1 MNDEPAMPTDT
12 EQPAAAARQERP
24 ALNLP
29 RVAVC
34 LHYVERLDGDAA
46 RPCDYP
52 HCRVMESMELDLLA
66 YRFQDPPPFGSRLE
80 GPKGAACRTPGR
92 RPIVIEYPASF
103 VYHSEGRAPVLATD
117 TPRRRADVL
126 VSSTRFLHAG
136 LRIWHLT
143 LTPRAGETF
152 SEFDIIKLIH
162 LYDGRTERTA
172 LQDLIRFGL
181 DDGDATVTA
190 AELPRL
196 LDLDLHDGA
205 APELRCG
212 TLELIVGPE
221 DPDTET
227 AAENPYLTV
236 LETLRRAREDDGED
250 EARQLKVWM
259 DKDCLERRIIMA
271 YCGIVTGIF
280 DFDEID
286 DEEALDTLEPTFASS
301 SAFLRIHRRTLIS
314 IAEDDR
320 AMRECWDS
328 VGISPYLIIPHA
340 ALLGNESLVDRAE
353 QLLDDMLAD
362 ASAGLATLEAAH
374 LDADSMLNTLYLP
387 NVFNYVTERSLF
399 EQGSEARG
407 SNNKRNAVL
416 AKLDQLK
423 DGIGIVREHERN
435 RGQIVIQLLLGLISL
450 LQIKSVV
457 HDIFEWRTE
466 SLAVWAVIG
475 VCMLLL
481 GAAIW
486 WSQQRGLQR
495 RIVKRR
501 PAPAV
506 QGEPPGQ

>member
-1 MNDEPAMPTDT
+1 MISDT
-12 EQPAAAARQERP
+12 GQPAVAARREQP
-24 ALNLP
+24 ALNLA

-34 LHYVERLDGDAA
+34 LHYVELLGGGAVQ
-46 RPCDYP
+46 PCAYP

-66 YRFQDPPPFGSRLE
+66 YRFQHPPPFGSRLE
-80 GPKGAACRTPGR
+80 GPQGAASRTPGR
-92 RPIVIEYPASF
+92 RQLIIHYPASF
-103 VYHSEGRAPVLATD
+103 VYHSEGRAPVLVPD
-117 TPRRRADVL
+117 TPQRKADVL

-143 LTPRAGETF
+143 LTPSVGETF

-172 LQDLIRFGL
+172 LKDLIRFGL
-181 DDGDATVTA
+181 EGGDKMVTA
-190 AELPRL
+190 AGLPGL
-196 LDLDLHDGA
+196 LELDLQDGS

-212 TLELIVGPE
+212 TLQLLIGPE
-221 DPDTET
+221 APAVEA

-250 EARQLKVWM
+250 EARELKAWM
-259 DKDCLERRIIMA
+259 DRDCLERRIIMA

-280 DFDEID
+280 DFDKID

-301 SAFLRIHRRTLIS
+301 AAFLRIHRRTLIS

-320 AMRECWDS
+320 AMRACWDS

-340 ALLGNESLVDRAE
+340 AMLGNESLVDRAE
-353 QLLDDMLAD
+353 LLLDEVLAD
-362 ASAGLATLEAAH
+362 PSARLGTLEAAH
-374 LDADSMLNTLYLP
+374 LEADSKLNTLHLP
-387 NVFNYVTERSLF
+387 NIFNYITERSLF
-399 EQGSEARG
+399 EQGSVARG
-407 SNNKRNAVL
+407 SDSRRNAVL

-435 RGQIVIQLLLGLISL
+435 RGQIVIQSLLGLISL

-457 HDIFEWRTE
+457 HDIFEWRRE

-481 GAAIW
+481 GTAIW
-486 WSQQRGLQR
+486 WSQRRGLQR
-495 RIVKRR
+495 RIIKRR
-501 PAPAV
+501 LALAT
-506 QGEPPGQ
+506 QGNPTAG

>member
-1 MNDEPAMPTDT
+1 MISASERPAV
-12 EQPAAAARQERP
+12 AARREQP
-24 ALNLP
+24 ALNLS

-34 LHYVERLDGDAA
+34 LHYVELLDGGAA
-46 RPCDYP
+46 QPCAYP

-80 GPKGAACRTPGR
+80 GAKAAADKTPGR
-92 RPIVIEYPASF
+92 RPLIIHYPESF
-103 VYHSEGRAPVLATD
+103 VYHSEGRAPALVSD
-117 TPRRRADVL
+117 TPQRKADIL

-152 SEFDIIKLIH
+152 SEFDLIKLIH

-172 LQDLIRFGL
+172 LNDLIRFGL
-181 DDGDATVTA
+181 DGSDTMVTA
-190 AELPRL
+190 AELPGL
-196 LDLDLHDGA
+196 LGLDLQDGS
-205 APELRCG
+205 APMLRCG
-212 TLELIVGPE
+212 TLQLIVGLE
-221 DPDTET
+221 DS
-227 AAENPYLTV
+227 AAEAATANPYLKV
-236 LETLRRAREDDGED
+236 LETLRRARENDGGAD
-250 EARQLKVWM
+250 ARQLKAWM
-259 DKDCLERRIIMA
+259 DRDCLERRIIMA

-280 DFDEID
+280 DFDRID
-286 DEEALDTLEPTFASS
+286 DEEALDTLEPTFTSS

-320 AMRECWDS
+320 AMRECWNN

-340 ALLGNESLVDRAE
+340 AMVGNESLVDRAE
-353 QLLDDMLAD
+353 MLLDEVLANP
-362 ASAGLATLEAAH
+362 SARLTTLEAAH
-374 LDADSMLNTLYLP
+374 LEADSKLNTLYLP
-387 NVFNYVTERSLF
+387 NIFNYITERSLF
-399 EQGSEARG
+399 EQGSVARG
-407 SNNKRNAVL
+407 SDSRRDAVL

-435 RGQIVIQLLLGLISL
+435 RGQIVIQSLLGLISL

-457 HDIFEWRTE
+457 HDIFEWHRE
-466 SLAVWAVIG
+466 SLAVWSVIG
-475 VCMLLL
+475 FCMFLL

-501 PAPAV
+501 SAPPSSR
-506 QGEPPGQ
+506 PPIGP